1 MSICFY
7 HKGTLYADQF
17 QILDYVD
24 FVSVIVE
31 NKIFVNESKDII
43 IAIMGIV
50 PDDINDV
57 MKRIERMFFVMKEQV
72 ADDENVDKIVSTIT
86 ESLASLKMTF
96 MLILKNNKKY
106 RVFKSMPE
114 PVKCGWKVTL
124 HKLGETVT
132 LYCPRIVKELLDK
145 GMAPK
150 KIFAGASLYTN
161 TVSSTYTAYSVKH
174 NKFLK
179 T

>member
-57 MKRIERMFFVMKEQV
+57 MKRIERMFFVMKEQ
-72 ADDENVDKIVSTIT
+72 AANNEDDDKIIGTIT

-96 MLILKNNKKY
+96 MLILKINKKY
-106 RVFKSMPE
+106 RVFKSMPK
-114 PVKCGWKVTL
+114 PVTCGWKVTF

-150 KIFAGASLYTN
+150 KIFAGVSLYTN